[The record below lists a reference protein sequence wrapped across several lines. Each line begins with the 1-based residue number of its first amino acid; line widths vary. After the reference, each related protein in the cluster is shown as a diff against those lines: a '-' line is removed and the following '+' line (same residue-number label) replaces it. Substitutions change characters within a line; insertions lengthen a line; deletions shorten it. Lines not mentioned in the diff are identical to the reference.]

1 MRSLVVSV
9 FYVCVYSIWGF
20 SGGISGKEPTF
31 QYRRLKRFQLDPWV
45 GKNPWRR
52 ARQSTPV
59 FLPGESLGQRNLE
72 GLQSIGLHRV
82 GHD

>member
-45 GKNPWRR
+45 GKNPW
-52 ARQSTPV
+52 SGLPSPSPGDLPDPGIEPGSPV
-59 FLPGESLGQRNLE
+59 
-72 GLQSIGLHRV
+72 LQANP
-82 GHD
+82 